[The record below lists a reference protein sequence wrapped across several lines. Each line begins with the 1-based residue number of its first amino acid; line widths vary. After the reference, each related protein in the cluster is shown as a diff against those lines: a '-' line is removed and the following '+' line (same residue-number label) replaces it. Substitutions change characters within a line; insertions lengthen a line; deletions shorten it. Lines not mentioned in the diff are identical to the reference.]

1 MFFPFWKNRLVEF
14 RESYLIM
21 AKADYIKQPD
31 LEPFRDDPFSTY
43 AKLSVKVSFLTSWY
57 IQTFVPIKK

>member
-31 LEPFRDDPFSTY
+31 LEPFRDDPFST
-43 AKLSVKVSFLTSWY
+43 
-57 IQTFVPIKK
+57 